1 MWISLIKHSTWSDNG
16 FFIPPANKIWED
28 IYESPCPLVDA
39 VVYSSYLY
47 YGVTLYTKI
56 VYNLMVFQDFD
67 PRSFKQVHGHG
78 SKSAL
83 FVSGLYL
90 SYGETLEISTSHKH
104 KDVPWF

>member
-1 MWISLIKHSTWSDNG
+1 MMMG
-16 FFIPPANKIWED
+16 FFIPPANKVWED
-28 IYESPCPLVDA
+28 LYESPCPLVDA

-90 SYGETLEISTSHKH
+90 SYAMVLNRGHSRKFKVDGSKSA
-104 KDVPWF
+104 